1 MTVAL
6 RLVVVLA
13 LFAQVGV
20 AQVAKEVTTTIHEPG
35 TYELAK
41 LFKQADR
48 VVLAKVV
55 AGDTEAYDVA
65 IYKAEVVKSFKGGPA
80 GETLYFGPFLG
91 ERLGSEYILFL
102 RDVPKPITPKT
113 TSSTGYG
120 SIQYSEVFN
129 EGYTAMQTSYE
140 CVFDGKDTAQKCD
153 YGVRVCT
160 DYIKLPKSIPAFPP
174 EGNDPPFCCRW
185 VRKAV
190 FVSLLDG
197 LAAAKK

>member
-1 MTVAL
+1 MIVA
-6 RLVVVLA
+6 RLLVTVLA
-13 LFAQVGV
+13 LFAQVAV
-20 AQVAKEVTTTIHEPG
+20 AQTAKQATIHEPG
-35 TYELAK
+35 IYEIAN

-48 VVLAKVV
+48 VLLVKVV

-65 IYKAEVVKSFKGGPA
+65 IYRAEVVKSFKGGA
-80 GETLYFGPFLG
+80 TGETLYFGPFLG

-102 RDVPKPITPKT
+102 RDVPKPITPRT

-129 EGYTAMQTSYE
+129 EWYTSMQTSYE

-160 DYIKLPKSIPAFPP
+160 DYIKLPKSTPRFLL
-174 EGNDPPFCCRW
+174 
-185 VRKAV
+185 KATTRRSV
-190 FVSLLDG
+190 VDG
-197 LAAAKK
+197 

>member
-80 GETLYFGPFLG
+80 GATLYFGPFLG

-102 RDVPKPITPKT
+102 RDVPQPIPPET

-129 EGYTAMQTSYE
+129 ERYTSMHTSYH
-140 CVFDGKDTAQKCD
+140 CVFDSQHT
-153 YGVRVCT
+153 
-160 DYIKLPKSIPAFPP
+160 S
-174 EGNDPPFCCRW
+174 
-185 VRKAV
+185 
-190 FVSLLDG
+190 
-197 LAAAKK
+197 